1 MAEPADKSKRLGR
14 GLGALIGGAPPPVA
28 PASGSGSGGTAEPAI
43 TADPPPPDR
52 VRDVKLDLIHPNPLQ
67 PRRTFEDGELADL
80 VASLRTS
87 GLLQPVSVRQRADG
101 QFELIAGERRFRAA
115 RQLGWVTIPALVRDA
130 TNEQMLS
137 LALVENLQRADLNP
151 VEEAE
156 GYRQLV
162 SEFGLAHQQVA
173 DAVGKDRST
182 VTNALR
188 LLSLPRDVLQLL
200 RNGAITVGHARA
212 LLALPDHEVM
222 LDTARRIIDHKLSVR
237 DVERLAQEASP
248 STRKPR
254 SRGDAPA
261 PPPPLPAEA
270 RRMADRLRRH
280 LQTDVTIQADARSR
294 GELRIRFYSAEDLD
308 RLLDLILGPS
318 RDGD

>member
-1 MAEPADKSKRLGR
+1 MAEPADRSKRLGR
-14 GLGALIGGAPPPVA
+14 GLGALIGGTSPTPHAAPQPEPVA
-28 PASGSGSGGTAEPAI
+28 DPAAAQ
-43 TADPPPPDR
+43 PPDDRAR

-87 GLLQPVSVRQRADG
+87 GLLQPVSLRERGDG

-115 RQLGWVTIPALVRDA
+115 KQLGWVTIPALVRDA
-130 TNEQMLS
+130 SNEQMLS

-162 SEFGLAHQQVA
+162 SEFGLAHQHVA

-188 LLSLPRDVLQLL
+188 LLSLPREVLNLL
-200 RNGAITVGHARA
+200 RDGAITVGHARA
-212 LLALPDHEVM
+212 LLALPDSDVM
-222 LDTARRIIDHKLSVR
+222 LDTAKRVVDHKLSVR

-248 STRKPR
+248 SSRKSR
-254 SRGDAPA
+254 SRGDAQLA
-261 PPPPLPAEA
+261 PPLPAEA

-308 RLLDLILGPS
+308 RLLDLILGPA